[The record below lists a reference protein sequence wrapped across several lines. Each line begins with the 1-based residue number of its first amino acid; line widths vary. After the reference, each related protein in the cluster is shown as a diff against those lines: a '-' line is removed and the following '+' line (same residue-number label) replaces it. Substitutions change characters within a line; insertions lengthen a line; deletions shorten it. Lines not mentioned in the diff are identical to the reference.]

1 VIELSS
7 QAFVPQSGF
16 RLVPFRVQI
25 VAQAAGWPAF
35 PLLEFLVAPN
45 RSTEAWPATR
55 LSRSSVERSVRI
67 RRPAQVVPAA
77 TTAGG
82 RDCRS
87 PYFSRSNAISDLTWN
102 NQRSGIARSSGLNL
116 VQRRLF
122 KIAREP
128 SADANLEGAQPEP
141 AGQRG
146 AAEKSKGPRRHIQGA
161 FATRA

>member
-1 VIELSS
+1 LRKQPVGRLFPFSHFISHRIDRRSDHPTAKMMRETIRNVSCRIIVIS
-7 QAFVPQSGF
+7 
-16 RLVPFRVQI
+16 R
-25 VAQAAGWPAF
+25 
-35 PLLEFLVAPN
+35 
-45 RSTEAWPATR
+45 PATS

-67 RRPAQVVPAA
+67 RRPAQVVTAA

-87 PYFSRSNAISDLTWN
+87 PYFSSSNAISDVTWN
-102 NQRSGIARSSGLNL
+102 NQRASIARSSGLNL

-128 SADANLEGAQPEP
+128 SANANLEGAQPEP
-141 AGQRG
+141 AGQMG